1 LNSELQIRCLTFK
14 RTSRWIILP
23 DIATSM
29 RYEMSSILLLLTL
42 RRIFPYD
49 SSYRTV

>member
-1 LNSELQIRCLTFK
+1 MICKKNCIERLSPHLNSELQFRCLTFK

-29 RYEMSSILLLLTL
+29 RY
-42 RRIFPYD
+42 D